1 MSYVPRHSWRGE
13 RKLMAARVEEAYS
26 ERDQTV
32 NAKGEVTEIEIPYL
46 VFGAEDEDAAL
57 SAARS
62 KAASHSI
69 SGMVLDSLEVTERIN
84 DDTWKVKA
92 VYEAEDGETPD
103 NPDTDD
109 ETSSFAFDTG
119 GGTMHR
125 NQSLKTV
132 AKVPNDAPDFNGA
145 IEVDN
150 EGNVNG
156 VDVTMPVLNF
166 TETHTMAGS
175 RVTTSY
181 KKSVAAL
188 TGTVNRSS
196 FRGFAAG
203 EVLFLGA
210 SGQKRSKKASAPWE
224 ITFRFAVSP
233 NQSSLSVGKLKV
245 SNKKGWDYLWV
256 RYADKVSDN
265 RKNVIKEPVAAY
277 VEQVYPEGDFGNLGL
292 GM

>member
-1 MSYVPRHSWRGE
+1 
-13 RKLMAARVEEAYS
+13 MATRVEEAYS
-26 ERDQTV
+26 ERDQTI

-46 VFGAEDEDAAL
+46 VFEAADEDAAL
-57 SAARS
+57 AAARS
-62 KAASHSI
+62 VAASRTV
-69 SGMVLDSLEVTERIN
+69 SGMALDEVEVTERVN
-84 DDTWKVKA
+84 GTTWKVKA
-92 VYEAEDGETPD
+92 IFKDEDSDDPD
-103 NPDTDD
+103 DPDEEE

-132 AKVPNDAPDFNGA
+132 SKVPNDAPDFNGA

-166 TETHTMAGS
+166 TETHTMNGS

-181 KKSVAAL
+181 KKSVAAF
-188 TGTVNRSS
+188 TGTVNRSG
-196 FRGFAAG
+196 FRGFSAG

-210 SGQKRSKKASAPWE
+210 SGTKRSKKPNAPWE

-233 NQSSLSVGKLKV
+233 NQSGLQVGKLKV

-256 RYADKVSDN
+256 RYADKVADN
-265 RKNVIKEPVAAY
+265 KKNVIKEPVAAY
-277 VEQVYPEGDFGNLGL
+277 VEQVYPDGDFGNLGL

>member
-1 MSYVPRHSWRGE
+1 
-13 RKLMAARVEEAYS
+13 MATRVEEAYS
-26 ERDQTV
+26 ERDQTI

-46 VFGAEDEDAAL
+46 VFEAADEDAAL
-57 SAARS
+57 AAART
-62 KAASHSI
+62 KAASRTV
-69 SGMVLDSLEVTERIN
+69 SGMVLDELEVTERVN
-84 DDTWKVKA
+84 KDTWKVKA
-92 VYEAEDGETPD
+92 IYKDEDSDDPADPDEDEET
-103 NPDTDD
+103 T
-109 ETSSFAFDTG
+109 SFAFDTG

-125 NQSLKTV
+125 NQSIKTV
-132 AKVPNDAPDFNGA
+132 SKVPNDAPDFNGA

-166 TETHTMAGS
+166 TETHTMNGS

-181 KKSVAAL
+181 KKTVAAL
-188 TGTVNRSS
+188 TGTVNSS
-196 FRGFAAG
+196 GFRGFSAG

-210 SGQKRSKKASAPWE
+210 SGTKRSKKPNAPWE

-233 NQSSLSVGKLKV
+233 NQSSLQVGKLKV
-245 SNKKGWDYLWV
+245 PNKKGWDYLWV
-256 RYADKVSDN
+256 RYADKVAEN

-277 VEQVYPEGDFGNLGL
+277 VEQVYPTGDFGNLGL

>member
-1 MSYVPRHSWRGE
+1 
-13 RKLMAARVEEAYS
+13 MATRVEEAYS
-26 ERDQTV
+26 ERDQTI

-46 VFGAEDEDAAL
+46 VFEAADEDAAL
-57 SAARS
+57 AAARS
-62 KAASHSI
+62 VAASRTV
-69 SGMVLDSLEVTERIN
+69 SGMVLDEVEVTERVN
-84 DDTWKVKA
+84 KDTWKVKA
-92 VYEAEDGETPD
+92 IYKDEDSDDPD
-103 NPDTDD
+103 DPDEEE

-132 AKVPNDAPDFNGA
+132 SKVPNDAPDFNGA

-166 TETHTMAGS
+166 TETHTMNGS

-188 TGTVNRSS
+188 TGTVNRSG
-196 FRGFAAG
+196 FRGFSAG

-210 SGQKRSKKASAPWE
+210 SGTKRSKKPNAPWE

-233 NQSSLSVGKLKV
+233 NQSGLQIGKLKV

-256 RYADKVSDN
+256 RYADKVADN
-265 RKNVIKEPVAAY
+265 KKNVIKEPVAAY

>member
-1 MSYVPRHSWRGE
+1 
-13 RKLMAARVEEAYS
+13 MATRVEEAYS
-26 ERDQTV
+26 ERDQTI

-46 VFGAEDEDAAL
+46 VFEAADEDAAL
-57 SAARS
+57 AAARS
-62 KAASHSI
+62 TAASRTV
-69 SGMVLDSLEVTERIN
+69 SGMVLDEVEVTERVN
-84 DDTWKVKA
+84 KDTWKVKA
-92 VYEAEDGETPD
+92 IYKDEDSDDPD
-103 NPDTDD
+103 DPDEEE

-132 AKVPNDAPDFNGA
+132 SKVPNDAPDFNGA

-166 TETHTMAGS
+166 TETHTMNGS

-188 TGTVNRSS
+188 TGTVNRSG
-196 FRGFAAG
+196 FRGFSAG

-210 SGQKRSKKASAPWE
+210 SGTKRSKKPNAPWE

-233 NQSSLSVGKLKV
+233 NQSGLQVGKLKV
-245 SNKKGWDYLWV
+245 SQKKGWDYLWV
-256 RYADKVSDN
+256 RYADKVADN
-265 RKNVIKEPVAAY
+265 KKNVIKEPVAAY
-277 VEQVYPEGDFGNLGL
+277 VEQVYPDGDFGNLGL

>member
-1 MSYVPRHSWRGE
+1 
-13 RKLMAARVEEAYS
+13 MATRVEEAYS
-26 ERDQTV
+26 ERDQTI

-46 VFGAEDEDAAL
+46 VFEAADEDAAL
-57 SAARS
+57 AAART
-62 KAASHSI
+62 KAASRTV
-69 SGMVLDSLEVTERIN
+69 SGMVLDEVEVTERVN
-84 DDTWKVKA
+84 KDTWKVKA
-92 VYEAEDGETPD
+92 IYKDVDSDDPDEPDEDEET
-103 NPDTDD
+103 T
-109 ETSSFAFDTG
+109 SFAFDTG

-125 NQSLKTV
+125 NQSIKTV
-132 AKVPNDAPDFNGA
+132 SKVPNDAPDFNGA

-166 TETHTMAGS
+166 TETYTMNGS

-181 KKSVAAL
+181 KKTVAAL
-188 TGTVNRSS
+188 TGTVNSS
-196 FRGFAAG
+196 GFRGFSAG

-210 SGQKRSKKASAPWE
+210 SGTKRSKRPNAPWE

-233 NQSSLSVGKLKV
+233 NQSSLQVGKLKV
-245 SNKKGWDYLWV
+245 SNKRGWDYLWV
-256 RYADKVSDN
+256 RYADKVAEN

-277 VEQVYPEGDFGNLGL
+277 VEQVYPTGDFGNLGL

>member
-1 MSYVPRHSWRGE
+1 M
-13 RKLMAARVEEAYS
+13 ARVEEAYS
-26 ERDQTV
+26 EREQKV
-32 NAKGEVTEIEIPYL
+32 NAKGQITEIEIPYF
-46 VFGAEDEDAAL
+46 VFEAENEDAAL
-57 SAARS
+57 SAARA
-62 KAASHSI
+62 KAASHTVE
-69 SGMVLDSLEVTERIN
+69 GMVLDSVEVMERIN
-84 DDTWKVKA
+84 KDTWKVKA
-92 VYEAEDGETPD
+92 IFEDEDGGS
-103 NPDTDD
+103 DD
-109 ETSSFAFDTG
+109 DDSGNDEETSSFAFDTG

-166 TETHTMAGS
+166 TETHTMNGS

-181 KKSVAAL
+181 RKSVAAL
-188 TGTVNRSS
+188 TGTVNKSS

-210 SGQKRSKKASAPWE
+210 SGTKRSKKASAPWE

-233 NQSSLSVGKLKV
+233 NQSGLEVGKLKI
-245 SNKKGWDYLWV
+245 SSKKGWDYLWV
-256 RYADKVSDN
+256 RYADRVSDN
-265 RKNVIKEPVAAY
+265 KKNVIKEPVAAY
-277 VEQVYPEGDFGNLGL
+277 IEQVYPEGDFGNLGL

>member
-1 MSYVPRHSWRGE
+1 
-13 RKLMAARVEEAYS
+13 MATRVEEAYS
-26 ERDQTV
+26 ERDQTI

-46 VFGAEDEDAAL
+46 VFEAADEDAAL
-57 SAARS
+57 AAART
-62 KAASHSI
+62 KAASRTV
-69 SGMVLDSLEVTERIN
+69 SGMVLDELEVTERVN
-84 DDTWKVKA
+84 KDTWKVKA
-92 VYEAEDGETPD
+92 IYKDEDSDDPADPDEDEET
-103 NPDTDD
+103 T
-109 ETSSFAFDTG
+109 SFAFDTG

-132 AKVPNDAPDFNGA
+132 SKVPNDAPDFNGA

-166 TETHTMAGS
+166 TETHTMNGS

-181 KKSVAAL
+181 KKTVAAL
-188 TGTVNRSS
+188 TGTVNSS
-196 FRGFAAG
+196 GFRGFSAG

-210 SGQKRSKKASAPWE
+210 SGTKRSKKPNAPWE

-233 NQSSLSVGKLKV
+233 NQSSLQVGKLKV
-245 SNKKGWDYLWV
+245 PNKRGWDYLWV
-256 RYADKVSDN
+256 RYADKVAQN

-277 VEQVYPEGDFGNLGL
+277 VEQVYPTGDFGNLGL

>member
-1 MSYVPRHSWRGE
+1 
-13 RKLMAARVEEAYS
+13 MATRVEEAYS
-26 ERDQTV
+26 ERDQTI

-46 VFGAEDEDAAL
+46 VFEAADEDAAL
-57 SAARS
+57 AAART
-62 KAASHSI
+62 KAASRTV
-69 SGMVLDSLEVTERIN
+69 SGMVLDELEVTERVN
-84 DDTWKVKA
+84 KDTWKVKA
-92 VYEAEDGETPD
+92 IYKDEDSE
-103 NPDTDD
+103 DTDD
-109 ETSSFAFDTG
+109 PDEDEETTSFAFDTG

-132 AKVPNDAPDFNGA
+132 SKVPNDAPDFNGA

-156 VDVTMPVLNF
+156 VDVTMTVLNF
-166 TETHTMAGS
+166 TETHTMNGS

-181 KKSVAAL
+181 KKTVAAL
-188 TGTVNRSS
+188 TGTVNSS
-196 FRGFAAG
+196 GFRGFSAG

-210 SGQKRSKKASAPWE
+210 SGTKRSKKPNAPWE

-233 NQSSLSVGKLKV
+233 NQSSLQVGKLKV
-245 SNKKGWDYLWV
+245 SNKRGWDYLWV
-256 RYADKVSDN
+256 RYADKVAEN

-277 VEQVYPEGDFGNLGL
+277 VEQVYPTGDFGNLGL

>member
-1 MSYVPRHSWRGE
+1 
-13 RKLMAARVEEAYS
+13 MATRVEEAYT
-26 ERDQTV
+26 ERDQKV
-32 NAKGEVTEIEIPYL
+32 NAKGEVTEIEIPYI
-46 VFGAEDEDAAL
+46 VFEAVNEDAAL
-57 SAARS
+57 SAART
-62 KAASHSI
+62 KAAGVSVKD
-69 SGMVLDSLEVTERIN
+69 MELDEVEVTERVN
-84 DDTWKVKA
+84 KDTWKVKA
-92 VYEAEDGETPD
+92 IWKREDGGE
-103 NPDTDD
+103 DD
-109 ETSSFAFDTG
+109 DDDEEETSSFAFDTG

-132 AKVPNDAPDFNGA
+132 SKVPNDAPDFNGA

-166 TETHTMAGS
+166 TETHTMNGS

-188 TGTVNRSS
+188 TGTVNRSG
-196 FRGFAAG
+196 FRGFSAG

-210 SGQKRSKKASAPWE
+210 SGTKRGKKNDSPWE

-233 NQSSLSVGKLKV
+233 NQSSLQVGKLKV
-245 SNKKGWDYLWV
+245 SNKRGWDYLWV
-256 RYADKVSDN
+256 RYADKVAEN
-265 RKNVIKEPVAAY
+265 KKNVIKEPVAAY

>member
-1 MSYVPRHSWRGE
+1 
-13 RKLMAARVEEAYS
+13 MATRVEEAYS

-32 NAKGEVTEIEIPYL
+32 DSKGNVTEIEIPYF
-46 VFGAEDEDAAL
+46 VFGAADEDAAL

-62 KAASHSI
+62 TAAGKSVR
-69 SGMVLDSLEVTERIN
+69 GMLLDSVEVVERIN
-84 DDTWKVKA
+84 ADTWKVKA
-92 VYEAEDGETPD
+92 IFAEEEDG
-103 NPDTDD
+103 TDD
-109 ETSSFAFDTG
+109 DIEDDGEEETVSFAFDTG

-132 AKVPNDAPDFNGA
+132 SKAPNDAPDFNGA

-166 TETHTMAGS
+166 TETHTMSGT

-181 KKSVAAL
+181 KKNIAAL

-210 SGQKRSKKASAPWE
+210 SGSKRSKKASAPWE

-233 NQSSLSVGKLKV
+233 NQSSVSVGKLKV
-245 SNKKGWDYLWV
+245 SNKKGWNYLWV
-256 RYADKVSDN
+256 RYADKVADN
-265 RKNVIKEPVAAY
+265 KKNVIKEPVAAY

>member
-1 MSYVPRHSWRGE
+1 
-13 RKLMAARVEEAYS
+13 MATRVEEAFT
-26 ERDQTV
+26 EREQKV
-32 NAKGEVTEIEIPYL
+32 NAKGEVTEIEIPYI
-46 VFGAEDEDAAL
+46 VFEAVNEDAAL
-57 SAARS
+57 SAART
-62 KAASHSI
+62 KAAGVSVKD
-69 SGMVLDSLEVTERIN
+69 MELDEVEVTERVN
-84 DDTWKVKA
+84 KDTWQVKA
-92 VYEAEDGETPD
+92 IWKREDGGE
-103 NPDTDD
+103 DD
-109 ETSSFAFDTG
+109 DDDEEETSSFAFDTG

-132 AKVPNDAPDFNGA
+132 SKVPNDAPDFNGA

-166 TETHTMAGS
+166 TETHVMKGS
-175 RVTTSY
+175 RVSTSY

-188 TGTVNRSS
+188 TGTVNRSG
-196 FRGFAAG
+196 FRGFSAG

-210 SGQKRSKKASAPWE
+210 SGTKRGKKNDSPWE

-233 NQSSLSVGKLKV
+233 NQSSLQVGKLKV
-245 SNKKGWDYLWV
+245 SNKRGWDYLWV
-256 RYADKVSDN
+256 RYADKVAEN
-265 RKNVIKEPVAAY
+265 KKNVIKEPVAAY

>member
-84 DDTWKVKA
+84 DDTWKVK
-92 VYEAEDGETPD
+92 VIYEAEDGETPD

-256 RYADKVSDN
+256 RYADKVADN
-265 RKNVIKEPVAAY
+265 KKNVIKEPVAAY

>member
-1 MSYVPRHSWRGE
+1 
-13 RKLMAARVEEAYS
+13 MATRVEEAYS
-26 ERDQTV
+26 ERDQTI

-46 VFGAEDEDAAL
+46 VFEAADEDAAL
-57 SAARS
+57 AAART
-62 KAASHSI
+62 KAASRTV
-69 SGMVLDSLEVTERIN
+69 SGMVLDEVEVTERVN
-84 DDTWKVKA
+84 KDTWKVKA
-92 VYEAEDGETPD
+92 IYKDEDSDDPDDPEEDEET
-103 NPDTDD
+103 T
-109 ETSSFAFDTG
+109 SFAFDTG

-125 NQSLKTV
+125 NQSIKTV
-132 AKVPNDAPDFNGA
+132 SKVPNDAPDFNGA

-166 TETHTMAGS
+166 TETHTMNGS
-175 RVTTSY
+175 RVSTSY

-188 TGTVNRSS
+188 TGTVNSSS
-196 FRGFAAG
+196 FRGFSAG

-210 SGQKRSKKASAPWE
+210 SGTKRSKKPNAPWE

-233 NQSSLSVGKLKV
+233 NQSSLQVGKLKI

-256 RYADKVSDN
+256 RYADKVAEN
-265 RKNVIKEPVAAY
+265 KKNVIKEPVAAY
-277 VEQVYPEGDFGNLGL
+277 VEQVYPTGDFGNLGL

>member
-1 MSYVPRHSWRGE
+1 MTT
-13 RKLMAARVEEAYS
+13 RVEEAYS
-26 ERDQTV
+26 ERDQTI

-46 VFGAEDEDAAL
+46 VFEAADEDAAL
-57 SAARS
+57 AAART
-62 KAASHSI
+62 KAASRTV
-69 SGMVLDSLEVTERIN
+69 SGMVLDELEVTERVN
-84 DDTWKVKA
+84 KDTWKVKA
-92 VYEAEDGETPD
+92 IYKDEDSDDPADPDEDEET
-103 NPDTDD
+103 T
-109 ETSSFAFDTG
+109 SFAFDTG

-125 NQSLKTV
+125 NQSIKTV
-132 AKVPNDAPDFNGA
+132 SKVPNDAPDFNGA

-166 TETHTMAGS
+166 TETHTMNGS

-181 KKSVAAL
+181 KKTVAAL
-188 TGTVNRSS
+188 TGTVNSS
-196 FRGFAAG
+196 GFRGFSAG

-210 SGQKRSKKASAPWE
+210 SGTKRSKKPNAPWE

-233 NQSSLSVGKLKV
+233 NQSSLQVGKLKV
-245 SNKKGWDYLWV
+245 PNKRGWDYLWV
-256 RYADKVSDN
+256 RYADKVAQN

-277 VEQVYPEGDFGNLGL
+277 VEQVYPTGDFGNLGL

>member
-1 MSYVPRHSWRGE
+1 
-13 RKLMAARVEEAYS
+13 MATRVEEAYT
-26 ERDQTV
+26 ERDQKV
-32 NAKGEVTEIEIPYL
+32 NAKGEVTEIEIPYI
-46 VFGAEDEDAAL
+46 VFEAVDEDAAL
-57 SAARS
+57 SAART
-62 KAASHSI
+62 KAAGVSVKD
-69 SGMVLDSLEVTERIN
+69 MELDEVEVTERVN
-84 DDTWKVKA
+84 KDTWKVKA
-92 VYEAEDGETPD
+92 IWKREDGGE
-103 NPDTDD
+103 DD
-109 ETSSFAFDTG
+109 DDDEEETSSFAFDTG

-132 AKVPNDAPDFNGA
+132 SKVPNDAPDFNGA

-166 TETHTMAGS
+166 TETHVMKGS
-175 RVTTSY
+175 RVSTSY

-188 TGTVNRSS
+188 TGTVNRSG
-196 FRGFAAG
+196 FRGFSAG

-210 SGQKRSKKASAPWE
+210 SGTKRSKRPNAPWE

-233 NQSSLSVGKLKV
+233 NQSSLQVGKLKV
-245 SNKKGWDYLWV
+245 SNKRGWDYLWV
-256 RYADKVSDN
+256 RYADKVAEN
-265 RKNVIKEPVAAY
+265 KKNVIKEPVAAY

>member
-1 MSYVPRHSWRGE
+1 
-13 RKLMAARVEEAYS
+13 MATRVEEAYS
-26 ERDQTV
+26 ERDQTI

-46 VFGAEDEDAAL
+46 VFEAADEDAAL
-57 SAARS
+57 AAARS
-62 KAASHSI
+62 TAASRTV
-69 SGMVLDSLEVTERIN
+69 SGMVLDEVEVTERVN
-84 DDTWKVKA
+84 KDTWKVKA
-92 VYEAEDGETPD
+92 IYKDEDSDDPDEPDEDEET
-103 NPDTDD
+103 T
-109 ETSSFAFDTG
+109 SFAFDTG

-132 AKVPNDAPDFNGA
+132 SKVPNDAPDFNGA

-166 TETHTMAGS
+166 TETHTMNGS

-188 TGTVNRSS
+188 TGTVNRSG
-196 FRGFAAG
+196 FRGFSAG

-210 SGQKRSKKASAPWE
+210 SGTKRSKKPNAPWE

-233 NQSSLSVGKLKV
+233 NQSGLQVGKLKV

-256 RYADKVSDN
+256 RYADKVADN
-265 RKNVIKEPVAAY
+265 KKNVIKEPVAAY
-277 VEQVYPEGDFGNLGL
+277 VEQVYPDGDFGNLGL

>member
-1 MSYVPRHSWRGE
+1 
-13 RKLMAARVEEAYS
+13 MATRVEEAYT
-26 ERDQTV
+26 ERDQKV
-32 NAKGEVTEIEIPYL
+32 NAKGKVVEVEIPYI
-46 VFGAEDEDAAL
+46 VFEAADEGAAL

-62 KAASHSI
+62 KATVESFED
-69 SGMVLDSLEVTERIN
+69 MELDGVEVTERVN
-84 DDTWKVKA
+84 KDTWKVKA
-92 VYEAEDGETPD
+92 IWKSEGEEEEDD
-103 NPDTDD
+103 DD
-109 ETSSFAFDTG
+109 EEEISSFAFDTG

-132 AKVPNDAPDFNGA
+132 SKVPNDAPDFNGA

-166 TETHTMAGS
+166 TETHVMKGS
-175 RVTTSY
+175 RVSTSY

-188 TGTVNRSS
+188 TGTVNRSG
-196 FRGFAAG
+196 FRGFSAG

-210 SGQKRSKKASAPWE
+210 SGTNRGKKNDSPWE

-233 NQSSLSVGKLKV
+233 NQSSLQVGKLKV
-245 SNKKGWDYLWV
+245 SNKRGWDYLWV
-256 RYADKVSDN
+256 RYADKVAEN
-265 RKNVIKEPVAAY
+265 KKNVIKEPVAAY

>member
-1 MSYVPRHSWRGE
+1 
-13 RKLMAARVEEAYS
+13 MATRVEEAYS
-26 ERDQTV
+26 ERDQTI

-46 VFGAEDEDAAL
+46 VFEAADEDAAL
-57 SAARS
+57 AAART
-62 KAASHSI
+62 KAASRTV
-69 SGMVLDSLEVTERIN
+69 SGMVLDELEVTERVN
-84 DDTWKVKA
+84 KDTWKVKA
-92 VYEAEDGETPD
+92 IYKDEDSDDPADPDEDEET
-103 NPDTDD
+103 T
-109 ETSSFAFDTG
+109 SFAFDTG

-132 AKVPNDAPDFNGA
+132 SKVPNDAPDFNGA

-166 TETHTMAGS
+166 TETHTMNGS

-181 KKSVAAL
+181 KKTVAAL
-188 TGTVNRSS
+188 TGTVNSS
-196 FRGFAAG
+196 GFRGFSAG

-210 SGQKRSKKASAPWE
+210 SGAKRSKKPNAPWE

-233 NQSSLSVGKLKV
+233 NQSSLQVGKLKV
-245 SNKKGWDYLWV
+245 SNKRGWDYLWV
-256 RYADKVSDN
+256 RYADKVAEN

-277 VEQVYPEGDFGNLGL
+277 VEQVYPTGDFGNLGL

>member
-1 MSYVPRHSWRGE
+1 
-13 RKLMAARVEEAYS
+13 MATRVEEAYS

-46 VFGAEDEDAAL
+46 VFEAENEDAAL
-57 SAARS
+57 AAARS
-62 KAASHSI
+62 KAASHTV
-69 SGMVLDSLEVTERIN
+69 SGMVLDEVEVTERVN
-84 DDTWKVKA
+84 RDTWKVKA
-92 VYEAEDGETPD
+92 IWKDEDSDDPD
-103 NPDTDD
+103 DPDED
-109 ETSSFAFDTG
+109 EKTTSFAFDTG

-132 AKVPNDAPDFNGA
+132 SKVPNDAPDFNGA

-156 VDVTMPVLNF
+156 VDVTMPVLNC
-166 TETHTMAGS
+166 TETHTMNGS

-181 KKSVAAL
+181 KKTVAAL
-188 TGTVNRSS
+188 TGTVNSSS
-196 FRGFAAG
+196 FRGFSAG

-210 SGQKRSKKASAPWE
+210 SGTKRSKKPNAPWE

-233 NQSSLSVGKLKV
+233 NQSSLQVGKLKV

-256 RYADKVSDN
+256 RYADKVAEN

-277 VEQVYPEGDFGNLGL
+277 VEQVYPTGDFGNLGL

>member
-1 MSYVPRHSWRGE
+1 
-13 RKLMAARVEEAYS
+13 MATRVEEAYS
-26 ERDQTV
+26 ERDQTI

-46 VFGAEDEDAAL
+46 VFEAADEDAAL
-57 SAARS
+57 AAART
-62 KAASHSI
+62 KAASRTV
-69 SGMVLDSLEVTERIN
+69 SGMVLDELEVTERVN
-84 DDTWKVKA
+84 KDTWKVKA
-92 VYEAEDGETPD
+92 IYKDEDSDDPDDPDEDEET
-103 NPDTDD
+103 T
-109 ETSSFAFDTG
+109 SFAFDTG

-125 NQSLKTV
+125 NQSIKTV
-132 AKVPNDAPDFNGA
+132 SKVPNDAPDFNGA

-166 TETHTMAGS
+166 TETHTMNGS

-181 KKSVAAL
+181 KKTVAAL
-188 TGTVNRSS
+188 TGTVNSS
-196 FRGFAAG
+196 GFRGFSAG

-210 SGQKRSKKASAPWE
+210 SGTKRSKKPNAPWE

-233 NQSSLSVGKLKV
+233 NQSSLQVGKLKV
-245 SNKKGWDYLWV
+245 PNKRGWDYLWV
-256 RYADKVSDN
+256 RYADKVAEN

-277 VEQVYPEGDFGNLGL
+277 VEQVYPTGDFGNLGL

>member
-1 MSYVPRHSWRGE
+1 
-13 RKLMAARVEEAYS
+13 MATRVEEAYS
-26 ERDQTV
+26 ERDQTI

-46 VFGAEDEDAAL
+46 VFEAADEDAAL
-57 SAARS
+57 AAART
-62 KAASHSI
+62 KAASRTV
-69 SGMVLDSLEVTERIN
+69 SGMVLDEVEVTERVN
-84 DDTWKVKA
+84 GTTWKVKA
-92 VYEAEDGETPD
+92 IFKDEDSDDPDEPDEDEET
-103 NPDTDD
+103 T
-109 ETSSFAFDTG
+109 SFAFDTG

-132 AKVPNDAPDFNGA
+132 SKVPNDAPDFNGA

-166 TETHTMAGS
+166 TETHTMNGS

-181 KKSVAAL
+181 KKTVAAL
-188 TGTVNRSS
+188 TGTVNSS
-196 FRGFAAG
+196 GFRGFSAG

-210 SGQKRSKKASAPWE
+210 SGTKRSKKPNAPWE

-233 NQSSLSVGKLKV
+233 NQSSLQVGKLKV
-245 SNKKGWDYLWV
+245 SNKRGWDYLWV
-256 RYADKVSDN
+256 RYADKVAEN
-265 RKNVIKEPVAAY
+265 KKNVIKEPVAAY

>member
-1 MSYVPRHSWRGE
+1 
-13 RKLMAARVEEAYS
+13 MATRVEEAYS
-26 ERDQTV
+26 ERDQTI

-46 VFGAEDEDAAL
+46 VFEAADEDAAL
-57 SAARS
+57 AAART
-62 KAASHSI
+62 KAASRTV
-69 SGMVLDSLEVTERIN
+69 SGMVLDEVEVTERVN
-84 DDTWKVKA
+84 KDTWKVKA
-92 VYEAEDGETPD
+92 IYKDEDSDDPDEPDEDEET
-103 NPDTDD
+103 T
-109 ETSSFAFDTG
+109 SFAFDTG

-132 AKVPNDAPDFNGA
+132 SKIPNDAPDFNGA

-166 TETHTMAGS
+166 TETHTMNGS

-181 KKSVAAL
+181 KKTVAAL
-188 TGTVNRSS
+188 TGTVNSS
-196 FRGFAAG
+196 GFRGFSAG

-210 SGQKRSKKASAPWE
+210 SGTKRSKKPNAPWE

-233 NQSSLSVGKLKV
+233 NQSSLQVGKLKV
-245 SNKKGWDYLWV
+245 SNKRGWDYLWV
-256 RYADKVSDN
+256 RYADKVAEN

-277 VEQVYPEGDFGNLGL
+277 VEQVYPTGDFGNLGL

>member
-1 MSYVPRHSWRGE
+1 
-13 RKLMAARVEEAYS
+13 MATTRVEEAYG

-46 VFGAEDEDAAL
+46 VFGAADEDAAL
-57 SAARS
+57 AAARS
-62 KAASHSI
+62 KAASHTVK
-69 SGMVLDSLEVTERIN
+69 GMTLDSVEVSERVN
-84 DDTWKVKA
+84 GDTWKVKA
-92 VYEAEDGETPD
+92 VYAEEDGDTPED
-103 NPDTDD
+103 DDDTE

-125 NQSLKTV
+125 NQSIKTV
-132 AKVPNDAPDFNGA
+132 SKVPNDAPDFNGA

-166 TETHTMAGS
+166 TETHTMNGS
-175 RVTTSY
+175 RVSTSY
-181 KKSVAAL
+181 KKAVAAL
-188 TGTVNRSS
+188 TGTVNRSG
-196 FRGFAAG
+196 FRGFSAG

-210 SGQKRSKKASAPWE
+210 SGTKQSKKANAPWE

-233 NQSSLSVGKLKV
+233 NQSGLQVGKLKV
-245 SNKKGWDYLWV
+245 SSKKGWDYLWV
-256 RYADKVSDN
+256 RYADKVSEN
-265 RKNVIKEPVAAY
+265 KKNVIKEPVAAY
-277 VEQVYPEGDFGNLGL
+277 VEQVYPDGDFGNLGL

>member
-1 MSYVPRHSWRGE
+1 
-13 RKLMAARVEEAYS
+13 MATRVEESYS
-26 ERDQTV
+26 ERDQKV
-32 NAKGEVTEIEIPYL
+32 NAKGKVTEIEIPYI
-46 VFGAEDEDAAL
+46 VFEAEDEDAAL
-57 SAARS
+57 AAARS
-62 KAASHSI
+62 KAASRTVE
-69 SGMVLDSLEVTERIN
+69 GMELDSVEVTERVN
-84 DDTWKVKA
+84 GNTWKVKA
-92 VYEAEDGETPD
+92 IYESEESGGGDDDDGGDE
-103 NPDTDD
+103 

-132 AKVPNDAPDFNGA
+132 SKTPSDAPDFNGA

-166 TETHTMAGS
+166 TETHTMNGS

-181 KKSVAAL
+181 KKNIAAL
-188 TGTVNRSS
+188 TGSVNSS
-196 FRGFAAG
+196 GFRGFSAG

-210 SGQKRSKKASAPWE
+210 SGTKRSKKANAPWE

-233 NQSSLSVGKLKV
+233 NQSGLSVGKLKV
-245 SNKKGWDYLWV
+245 SQKKGWDYLWV
-256 RYADKVSDN
+256 RYADKVSQN
-265 RKNVIKEPVAAY
+265 KKNLIKEPVAAY
-277 VEQVYPEGDFGNLGL
+277 VEQVYPYGNFGNLGL